1 MTVDCQLA
9 KSSNAEASNQPELA
23 TVLFISAMKE
33 LAAFFIAVKNLFG
46 VEQASQSAIHW
57 IEELESMDWPS
68 DEPMPNWRQVTLAA
82 SARLGTGT
90 AAKVAVPKQ
99 EYRKVLKG
107 NGRLIHL
114 SSWKKGNFDEDK
126 H

>member
-1 MTVDCQLA
+1 MTVDCQPA
-9 KSSNAEASNQPELA
+9 KSSNAEASKQPELA
-23 TVLFISAMKE
+23 AALFTSAMKE

-46 VEQASQSAIHW
+46 AEQASQSAIHW

-90 AAKVAVPKQ
+90 AAKVAVPKH
-99 EYRKVLKG
+99 RKALKG

>member
-33 LAAFFIAVKNLFG
+33 LAAFFIAVKSLFG
-46 VEQASQSAIHW
+46 AEQASQSDIHW
-57 IEELESMDWPS
+57 IEVLESMDWPS

-90 AAKVAVPKQ
+90 AAKVAVPKH
-99 EYRKVLKG
+99 RKALKG